1 MIIIMKGSIRLK
13 SKTKSYEGNVTT
25 ISVSAKTKNILDD
38 IKKQYEE
45 VYNVE
50 LSWGAFLVIYG
61 AGFLAARGLGH
72 PIQLECPGCGKTII
86 FDYLAIASQ
95 DFVGELPVQ
104 IARRLGVKSRK
115 EAQCEEC
122 GATSK
127 LQVHHQIPG
136 DDISTALLCAECH
149 HKHHENMPKG
159 IFTASRQRSW
169 WINISASRIARRN
182 QCSAHKVIGHAKR
195 LGIERGFMDP
205 DDLER
210 LEESL
215 GKGKTRLCD

>member
-1 MIIIMKGSIRLK
+1 MVVIMKGSIRLK
-13 SKTKSYEGNVTT
+13 SKTKSCEGNVTT
-25 ISVSAKTKNILDD
+25 ISVSAKTKDILGD

-45 VYNVE
+45 AYNVE

-72 PIQLECPGCGKTII
+72 PFQLECPGCGKTIV

-95 DFVGELPVQ
+95 DHVRKLPVQ
-104 IARRLGVKSRK
+104 IARRLGVKSRI
-115 EAQCEEC
+115 EAHCEEC
-122 GATSK
+122 GASDK

-136 DDISTALLCAECH
+136 DDTSTILLCAECH

-159 IFTASRQRSW
+159 LFTAPGQRPW
-169 WINISASRIARRN
+169 WINMSASRIARRN
-182 QCSAHKVIGHAKR
+182 HCSAKTVIRHAQR
-195 LGIERGFMDP
+195 LGIGRGFMNP

-215 GKGKTRLCD
+215 GKGKTRLFD